1 LTNVALYISFVLIG
15 ATVPAPREGLQPA
28 E

>member
-1 LTNVALYISFVLIG
+1 VALYISFVLIG